1 MDISC
6 ETNTDY
12 SQHLNKFEI
21 SILAL
26 PLFVKDKVL
35 HPKEPAQRHILN
47 MDNINMRLCR
57 SDGVESIK
65 NTITNKN
72 LKEVLDAKYTLV
84 PYKSYK
90 STKQKLKKP
99 HCSLIVSHMSIKR
112 PTNELRMDG
121 INMIVKNEFAE
132 PLTEEEMEEFIKHLK
147 SCKIEFDK
155 HKHKDYII
163 ELASAL
169 LSQATVDKLREDI
182 KELDFYQAY
191 QNLREV
197 YQEMYPYRIGICD
210 GAHRITAMFN
220 IIHGI
225 EIKRS
230 GLSISQDN
238 PKIEDLNNL
247 EAKAPCEVWEYKPI
261 SESIKIKRIFKIIKI
276 VTFIKTFLQLCL
288 IVPQHFGYMM
298 YQQTVNINQ
307 IHV

>member
-35 HPKEPAQRHILN
+35 NQKKPEERHILN
-47 MDNINMRLCR
+47 MDNVNMRLCG

-72 LKEVLDAKYTLV
+72 SKEVLDAKYTLV

-90 STKQKLKKP
+90 GKSKKH
-99 HCSLIVSHMSIKR
+99 HCSLIVSHMSIKK
-112 PTNELRMDG
+112 PTNELKMDG
-121 INMIVKNEFAE
+121 INMIVKNEFAQ
-132 PLTEEEMEEFIKHLK
+132 PLNERDMAEFIKHLI

-155 HKHKDYII
+155 YKDMDYII

-169 LSQATVDKLREDI
+169 LTTETVNKLKVEI
-182 KELDFYQAY
+182 KKLNFYQAY
-191 QNLREV
+191 QYLREA
-197 YQEMYPYRIGICD
+197 YQNKYPYRIGICD

-225 EIKRS
+225 EIKS
-230 GLSISQDN
+230 SELSYSQDN
-238 PKIEDLNNL
+238 PSIEDLNNL
-247 EAKAPCEVWEYKPI
+247 EAKAQCEVWEYKTI
-261 SESIKIKRIFKIIKI
+261 SKSIKIKRIFKIINYVIFINNFYRI
-276 VTFIKTFLQLCL
+276 V
-288 IVPQHFGYMM
+288 
-298 YQQTVNINQ
+298 
-307 IHV
+307 